1 MQIVDG
7 NDSNFRYK
15 SNYFAL
21 HEKKEEKNR
30 LIGQGLGKLFQW
42 LHMIDCCI

>member
-21 HEKKEEKNR
+21 REKKEEKKSLDLTR
-30 LIGQGLGKLFQW
+30 FGKIISVAT
-42 LHMIDCCI
+42 HD